1 MNRQIIKLFAFI
13 MVLFAVLV
21 GFTAWWSVFD
31 AKELKAS
38 KYNRRPLYEQQQ
50 IPRGRILA
58 DDGSVIAKSVPQGKG
73 VNRTYVRHYPT
84 GSLFGHPIGYSF
96 IRVAQSEFEKSH
108 NEELTGEPS
117 EFGTILD
124 QLTGQKQEGEQI
136 VTSLDPHAQ
145 EIAMH
150 ALEAAG
156 FGAVVAL

>member
-38 KYNRRPLYEQQQ
+38 RRRTTGRCYEQQQ

-73 VNRTYVRHYPT
+73 VNRTYVRHYPM
-84 GSLFGHPIGYSF
+84 
-96 IRVAQSEFEKSH
+96 
-108 NEELTGEPS
+108 GEP
-117 EFGTILD
+117 LRPPD
-124 QLTGQKQEGEQI
+124 RLQLHRSRASRNSRSSTTKN
-136 VTSLDPHAQ
+136 
-145 EIAMH
+145 
-150 ALEAAG
+150 
-156 FGAVVAL
+156 